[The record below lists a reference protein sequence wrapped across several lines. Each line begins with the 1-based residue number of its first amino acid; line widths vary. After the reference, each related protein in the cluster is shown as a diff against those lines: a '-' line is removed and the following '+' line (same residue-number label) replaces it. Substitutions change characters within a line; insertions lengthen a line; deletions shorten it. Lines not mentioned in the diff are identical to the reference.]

1 VSDPGRTG
9 KQKGGPQGWLGHMDK
24 EEGGIPTV
32 MVRGGEG
39 RGGPGSRQH
48 SSAVEAGAGGANRVA
63 FPGKGNRGG
72 PHLEERGGEWA
83 GLKEKIP
90 GPGPR

>member
-1 VSDPGRTG
+1 LARSHGQGRR
-9 KQKGGPQGWLGHMDK
+9 GGPDSDGAWRRR
-24 EEGGIPTV
+24 E
-32 MVRGGEG
+32 
-39 RGGPGSRQH
+39 GGPGSRQH

-90 GPGPR
+90 GTGPR